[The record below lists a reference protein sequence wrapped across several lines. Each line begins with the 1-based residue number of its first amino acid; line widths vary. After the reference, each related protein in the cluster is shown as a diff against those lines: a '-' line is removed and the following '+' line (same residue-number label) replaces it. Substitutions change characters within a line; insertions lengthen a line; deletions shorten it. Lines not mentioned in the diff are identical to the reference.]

1 MAGFECGAA
10 VLDALVARA
19 LSLEADTVSSP
30 RTAHFST
37 ATLLSKHLSMSA
49 SNTGTGSRESTQH
62 RLKTRPTSSAV
73 LWGHLLASSDVSKT
87 ASQSGRHETRSSAP
101 ISTIAPVDK
110 TGTSLRILLHDTQA
124 NLEKFSERV
133 GKLTGD
139 IDESKREIG
148 TVKTLLQQDHEKTVE
163 EIVDLGEWPA

>member
-1 MAGFECGAA
+1 M
-10 VLDALVARA
+10 
-19 LSLEADTVSSP
+19 
-30 RTAHFST
+30 
-37 ATLLSKHLSMSA
+37 
-49 SNTGTGSRESTQH
+49 
-62 RLKTRPTSSAV
+62 
-73 LWGHLLASSDVSKT
+73 LWGHLLASNDVSKT
-87 ASQSGRHETRSSAP
+87 ASHSDRHETRSSAAL
-101 ISTIAPVDK
+101 STIAPVDK